1 MDAGVLLALHLVKFT
16 GPDGQL
22 IEINPDQVV
31 ELREPRGRPGEHFH
45 ETIKCLIFKSDAKYT
60 AVAEDCETVAA
71 KLQDIAK

>member
-1 MDAGVLLALHLVKFT
+1 MDAGVLLALQLVQFA

-45 ETIKCLIFKSDAKYT
+45 ESVKCLIFKSDAKYT
-60 AVAEDCETVAA
+60 AVTEDCESVAH
-71 KLQDIAK
+71 KLMGTLK